1 MGKTWPA
8 GRSTPWVPFA
18 ALFGRSSF
26 VIFVILRILPGDPL
40 VAILGVEGHAQMKP
54 ADRARIMADLGLS
67 DPLPVQYVR
76 WLVDIAT
83 GQLGKSFFRGD
94 TVAEL
99 ILHRGPISAEIAVL
113 SLVVSWLVGLPVG
126 ILSAFKPNSMPD
138 GVARTLSV
146 LFIAIPGFWLG
157 MLIVLALLF
166 WFGYKA
172 PIVIVHLWQ
181 DPWQN
186 LQMVIGP
193 AIVLGLAQG
202 AYIARMSRSCLLEV
216 IGEDFVRTARA
227 KGLREAIVV
236 FRHALPNA
244 LLPVIT
250 ISGVLLGFVL
260 GGSVAVEQAFGVPGL
275 GRALVTAVI
284 ERDIIVVQNLV
295 LLYAVIFV
303 ASTSWSTSATR
314 GSTRGS
320 GTADGPR
327 RRCRA
332 VARRR
337 RELHAVLATPTQHA
351 GRGRRLRR
359 AGPSSSWRWR
369 RRCWR
374 PAIRSRPTSGG

>member
-1 MGKTWPA
+1 VTLLGV
-8 GRSTPWVPFA
+8 SIC
-18 ALFGRSSF
+18 
-26 VIFVILRILPGDPL
+26 IFVVLRILPGDPL
-40 VAILGVEGHAQMKP
+40 VAILGVEGHARMTP

-67 DPLPVQYVR
+67 DPLTIQYVR
-76 WLVDIAT
+76 WLGDIAA
-83 GQLGKSFFRGD
+83 GDLGKSFFRGD

-99 ILHRGPISAEIAVL
+99 IAHRGPISAEIGVL
-113 SLVVSWLVGLPVG
+113 ALAVSWLIGLPIG
-126 ILSAFKPNSMPD
+126 ILSAFKPNSVPD

-157 MLIVLALLF
+157 MLIVLGLLF

-172 PIVIVHLWQ
+172 PITIAQLWQ
-181 DPWQN
+181 DPWSNAQI
-186 LQMVIGP
+186 VVGP

-227 KGLREAIVV
+227 KGLREGLIVM
-236 FRHALPNA
+236 RHALPNA

-303 ASTSWSTSATR
+303 VVNVLVDLSYAWL
-314 GSTRGS
+314 
-320 GTADGPR
+320 DPR
-327 RRCRA
+327 
-332 VARRR
+332 
-337 RELHAVLATPTQHA
+337 
-351 GRGRRLRR
+351 
-359 AGPSSSWRWR
+359 
-369 RRCWR
+369 
-374 PAIRSRPTSGG
+374 IRYG